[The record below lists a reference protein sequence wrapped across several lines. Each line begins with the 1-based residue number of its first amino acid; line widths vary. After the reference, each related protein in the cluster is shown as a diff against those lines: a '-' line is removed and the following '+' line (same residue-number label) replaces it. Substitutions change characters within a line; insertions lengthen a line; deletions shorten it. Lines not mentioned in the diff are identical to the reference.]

1 MLLALP
7 ALPGVGLIVI
17 VVVLARPR
25 WVSRQ
30 RGAVKGAIR
39 VAGGDVPG
47 LRAKCKRRYGRWV
60 CEILVWTGA
69 LLLSC
74 NKLVAAARGIAS
86 AALTGCARRPGY
98 RDQPARAGRRV
109 RMPG

>member
-1 MLLALP
+1 MLLAFP

-25 WVSRQ
+25 RVGRQ
-30 RGAVKGAIR
+30 RGAVRGAIR

-60 CEILVWTGA
+60 CEILVWA
-69 LLLSC
+69 RAPLLSC
-74 NKLVAAARGIAS
+74 SELVAARGIAS
-86 AALTGCARRPGY
+86 AALTGRARRPGTAAS
-98 RDQPARAGRRV
+98 R
-109 RMPG
+109 PGPVVV

>member
-1 MLLALP
+1 MLLAFP

-30 RGAVKGAIR
+30 RGAVRGAIG

-47 LRAKCKRRYGRWV
+47 LRAKCKRRYGRRV
-60 CEILVWTGA
+60 CEILVWTRA
-69 LLLSC
+69 PLLSC
-74 NKLVAAARGIAS
+74 SELAAARGIAS
-86 AALTGCARRPGY
+86 AALTGRARRPGTVAS
-98 RDQPARAGRRV
+98 R
-109 RMPG
+109 PGPVVV